1 MKQRKTTTLIVLALE
16 IATIVALHAIKINQE
31 GKALNQKDMTRST
44 VTGQRDTP
52 VRSFNSF
59 AGLW

>member
-16 IATIVALHAIKINQE
+16 IATIVTLHAIKINQK
-31 GKALNQKDMTRST
+31 GNALNSKDMTQTT
-44 VTGQRDTP
+44 VAGQQDSLAK
-52 VRSFNSF
+52 SFNSF